1 MRPAPPSA
9 KAKKLRKKVHPELKW
24 QTGDYDRYAEWEGTL
39 PYSFLLIAKL
49 VNEKPDDI
57 VTDFMDNLSCG
68 SWKREGRDKAKEK
81 LVDYFIEHGYGQ
93 DYYKAEDIRTMFKEL
108 EAIGMLWPEDAKP
121 KLTDRHAKWRNK
133 YYNYWFKKWYR
144 KLRRKE

>member
-1 MRPAPPSA
+1 MQPAPPPA
-9 KAKKLRKKVHPELKW
+9 KAKKLRKQQTPDLKW
-24 QTGDYDRYAEWEGTL
+24 QTGDYDHHAEWEGML

-49 VNEKPDDI
+49 VNEKPCNI

-93 DYYKAEDIRTMFKEL
+93 DYYTADDIRTMFKEL
-108 EAIGMLWPEDAKP
+108 NAIGMLWPDNGKP
-121 KLTDRHAKWRNK
+121 KWIDQHAKWRNK